1 MSLIPTQLKEPTA
14 IYSLLFTL
22 LLFIVSFVVAY
33 NFLSREKFKTS
44 EKYVFMWLTW
54 DALVHLILEGSFVYM
69 SILGRTVETSSGPMA
84 ELWKEYGKADS
95 RWLIAEPTVVSIE
108 IPTFIL
114 CGPVSVL
121 VLWAITKDHPIRHP
135 LQFLLCTCELYGGYL
150 TWMPEYLTGNKS
162 LAIDNPLY
170 LWVYMVLFNGLWV
183 LVPTFLLVQSW
194 YELLRGAELLSQHRQ
209 AKKSL

>member
-1 MSLIPTQLKEPTA
+1 MSLIPAELQEPTA

-22 LLFIVSFVVAY
+22 LLITVSFVAAY
-33 NFLSREKFKTS
+33 GFLSREKFKTS
-44 EKYVFMWLTW
+44 EKYVFAWLTW
-54 DALVHLILEGSFVYM
+54 DALVHFILEGSFVYM
-69 SILGRTVETSSGPMA
+69 SVLGRTVETSSGRMA

-108 IPTFIL
+108 IPTFIV
-114 CGPVSVL
+114 CGPLSVL
-121 VLWAITKDHPIRHP
+121 VLWAIIKDHPIRHP

-162 LAIDNPLY
+162 LATDNPLY

-183 LVPTFLLVQSW
+183 LVPMFLLIQSW
-194 YELLRGAELLSQHRQ
+194 FELLLAAEFLIQHRQ